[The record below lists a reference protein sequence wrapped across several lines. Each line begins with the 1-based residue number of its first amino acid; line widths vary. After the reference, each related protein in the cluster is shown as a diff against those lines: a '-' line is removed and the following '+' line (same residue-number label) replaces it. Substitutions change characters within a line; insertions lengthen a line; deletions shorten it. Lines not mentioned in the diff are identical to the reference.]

1 MIELRGASRTYV
13 TDHRAVVTETDAL
26 VDVDLTVPPR
36 QFVSIVGSSRVR
48 EDDLAAHRCRARPAD
63 IRGRCAWTGG
73 RSPAR
78 APTAPSSFR
87 TRRYIPPEQAVRAN
101 VRLGLRSPQGWLVE
115 KRQSASSTDSSRSSA
130 EQFADQYP
138 AQLSGGMR
146 QRVGLARALAVAPP
160 TLLMDEPFGA
170 LDAINRARMGDELLW
185 VWDADRRTVLFVT
198 HSLDEAL
205 HLSDRVVVMRG
216 GRVVADTPV
225 DIGRPRDPDASAFLE
240 LRQFLKGAL

>member
-36 QFVSIVGSSRVR
+36 QFVSIVGSLGSGKTTLLRIVAGLDQLTSGEVRVDGR
-48 EDDLAAHRCRARPAD
+48 PVTGPGPDRAVVFQDAALYP
-63 IRGRCAWTGG
+63 W
-73 RSPAR
+73 
-78 APTAPSSFR
+78 R
-87 TRRYIPPEQAVRAN
+87 TVRAN
-101 VRLGLRSPQGWLVE
+101 VRLGLELSGLARGEEAERIVDRQLALVGL
-115 KRQSASSTDSSRSSA
+115 

-170 LDAINRARMGDELLW
+170 LDAINRARMGDELLR

-240 LRQFLKGAL
+240 LRQFLRGAL

>member
-36 QFVSIVGSSRVR
+36 QFVSIVGSSGSGKTTLLRIVAGLDRLTSGEVRVDGR
-48 EDDLAAHRCRARPAD
+48 PVTGPGPDRAVVFQDAALYP
-63 IRGRCAWTGG
+63 W
-73 RSPAR
+73 
-78 APTAPSSFR
+78 R
-87 TRRYIPPEQAVRAN
+87 TVRAN
-101 VRLGLRSPQGWLVE
+101 VRLGLELSGLARGEEAERIVDRQLALVGL
-115 KRQSASSTDSSRSSA
+115 
-130 EQFADQYP
+130 EQFAGQYP

-146 QRVGLARALAVAPP
+146 QRVGLARALAVSPP

-170 LDAINRARMGDELLW
+170 LDAINRARMGDELLR

-216 GRVVADTPV
+216 GRVVEDTPV

-240 LRQFLKGAL
+240 LRQFLRGAL

>member
-36 QFVSIVGSSRVR
+36 QFVSIVGSSGSGKTTLLRIVAGLDRLTSGEVRVDGR
-48 EDDLAAHRCRARPAD
+48 PVTGPGPDRAVVFQDAALYP
-63 IRGRCAWTGG
+63 W
-73 RSPAR
+73 
-78 APTAPSSFR
+78 R
-87 TRRYIPPEQAVRAN
+87 TVRAN
-101 VRLGLRSPQGWLVE
+101 VRLGLELSGLARGEEAERIVDRQLALVGL
-115 KRQSASSTDSSRSSA
+115 D
-130 EQFADQYP
+130 QFANQYP

-170 LDAINRARMGDELLW
+170 LDAINRTRMGDELLR
-185 VWDADRRTVLFVT
+185 VWDADRRTVIFVT

-216 GRVVADTPV
+216 GRVVADAPV
-225 DIGRPRDPDASAFLE
+225 DIDRPRDPDASAFLE
-240 LRQFLKGAL
+240 LRQFLRGAL

>member
-1 MIELRGASRTYV
+1 MDGRPV
-13 TDHRAVVTETDAL
+13 TGPGPDRAVVFQDAAL
-26 VDVDLTVPPR
+26 YP
-36 QFVSIVGSSRVR
+36 
-48 EDDLAAHRCRARPAD
+48 
-63 IRGRCAWTGG
+63 W
-73 RSPAR
+73 
-78 APTAPSSFR
+78 R
-87 TRRYIPPEQAVRAN
+87 TVRAN
-101 VRLGLRSPQGWLVE
+101 VRLGLELSGLARGEEAERIVDRQLALVGL
-115 KRQSASSTDSSRSSA
+115 

-170 LDAINRARMGDELLW
+170 LDAINRARMGDELLR
-185 VWDADRRTVLFVT
+185 VWDADRRTVIFVT

-240 LRQFLKGAL
+240 LRQFLRGAL

>member
-36 QFVSIVGSSRVR
+36 QFVSIVGSSGSGKTTLLRIVAGLDQLTSGEVRVDGR
-48 EDDLAAHRCRARPAD
+48 PVTGPGPDRAVVFQDAALYP
-63 IRGRCAWTGG
+63 W
-73 RSPAR
+73 
-78 APTAPSSFR
+78 R
-87 TRRYIPPEQAVRAN
+87 TVRAN
-101 VRLGLRSPQGWLVE
+101 VRLGLELSGLARGEEAERIVDRQLALVGL
-115 KRQSASSTDSSRSSA
+115 
-130 EQFADQYP
+130 EQFANQYP

-146 QRVGLARALAVAPP
+146 QRVGLARALAVAP
-160 TLLMDEPFGA
+160 
-170 LDAINRARMGDELLW
+170 DAPDGRAVRSAGRDQPRADGRRAAPG
-185 VWDADRRTVLFVT
+185 VGRDRRTVLFVT

-205 HLSDRVVVMRG
+205 HLSDRVVVLRG

-240 LRQFLKGAL
+240 LRQFLRGAL